1 MLTFDPNDRRY
12 LVEGVPFDH
21 LARVRREQPI
31 CATPQG
37 AWYLSRYELVE
48 SALRDVETFRADLG
62 ALSGLAGVEEVPE
75 DELFLSEIIEPRHR
89 EVRRLFNA
97 IFGPHRLPAY
107 EPVVQRIC
115 EALVDSMLD
124 RPVADL
130 HGDYA
135 ALIPGRVMAHI
146 MGLPL
151 EMADRF
157 DEWSR
162 DGTIMA
168 RPSSPGV
175 GRGQHPLQNALAD
188 ELRRRRR
195 LPEMPDDVFGR
206 LASAEIEGLRLTD
219 QQIVTQLH
227 FMIQAGVHT
236 TRGLLTHLVHRLLA
250 DPALASRLR
259 KQPELLEAFV
269 EESLRHDAPVQRTS
283 RRATRDATIGGIEI
297 HTGDWLEMGIASANR
312 DEDVYDEPE
321 AFRLD
326 RPDPRR
332 HLAFGAG
339 SHVCPGSSL
348 ARLEGATAVR
358 VLLSRCASLE
368 PVDGALYPPIPGN
381 LGHAPIPSRV
391 RGGVHGA

>member
-1 MLTFDPNDRRY
+1 
-12 LVEGVPFDH
+12 
-21 LARVRREQPI
+21 
-31 CATPQG
+31 
-37 AWYLSRYELVE
+37 LVE

-75 DELFLSEIIEPRHR
+75 DELFLSEIAEPRHK

-97 IFGPHRLPAY
+97 TFGPHRLPVY
-107 EPVVQRIC
+107 EPIVQGIC
-115 EALVDSMLD
+115 ESLVNDMLD
-124 RPVADL
+124 DPVADL

-135 ALIPGRVMAHI
+135 AIIPGRVMAHI
-146 MGLPL
+146 MGLPP
-151 EMADRF
+151 EMANRF

-162 DGTIMA
+162 DGSIMA
-168 RPSSPGV
+168 RPCSPGV
-175 GRGQHPLQNALAD
+175 GRGRHPLQNALAE
-188 ELRRRRR
+188 ELHRRRK

-206 LASAEIEGLRLTD
+206 LASAEIEGRHLTD

-236 TRGLLTHLVHRLLA
+236 TRGLLTHLVQRLLA
-250 DPALASRLR
+250 DRALATRLR
-259 KQPELLEAFV
+259 KQPELLDVFV

-283 RRATRDATIGGIEI
+283 RRATRNATIGGVEV
-297 HTGDWLEMGIASANR
+297 HAGDWLEVGIASANR
-312 DEDVYDEPE
+312 DEDLYDQPE

-326 RPDPRR
+326 RPDPRH

-358 VLLSRCASLE
+358 VLLSRCVLE
-368 PVDGALYPPIPGN
+368 PVVGAVYPPIPGN
-381 LGHAPIPSRV
+381 LGHTPIPAVV
-391 RGGVHGA
+391 RGVTDVV